1 MTECME
7 RMNCQRQE
15 HQWGNYLRDDEA
27 STEANHVSKP
37 VFPAQSFTATL
48 YLFQ

>member
-7 RMNCQRQE
+7 RMDCQGQE
-15 HQWGNYLRDDEA
+15 HQWGNDLRYDEA
-27 STEANHVSKP
+27 STDADHVSKP